1 MLRIYQLAIE
11 RFSTLQ
17 LIALPGRDFALFE
30 V

>member
-11 RFSTLQ
+11 RFSALQ
-17 LIALPGRDFALFE
+17 LIALPCRDFALFE